1 LRIHLRASGRVEC
14 KLPKECCC
22 DNSLLRQFDVMQS
35 ILMMSSILATRTFF
49 PMRYLSLP
57 LGITRLRGIDFQK
70 LEDKIF
76 GKFTSKNWRNSTK
89 AVVGCLFRRSSLLK
103 LSNFLISLELAN
115 KVLNKIN
122 SLLRAYLF
130 WAGCDK
136 ITGGKCMVNWE
147 TVCYEAFS
155 PWYHVS
161 CEMCLGFEA

>member
-103 LSNFLISLELAN
+103 LSTFLISLELAN

-130 WAGCDK
+130 GLVVIKLPVANAWLIGRPFAMKLFRLG
-136 ITGGKCMVNWE
+136 IMYLVKC
-147 TVCYEAFS
+147 A
-155 PWYHVS
+155 
-161 CEMCLGFEA
+161 

>member
-1 LRIHLRASGRVEC
+1 
-14 KLPKECCC
+14 
-22 DNSLLRQFDVMQS
+22 
-35 ILMMSSILATRTFF
+35 
-49 PMRYLSLP
+49 MRYLSLP

-130 WAGCDK
+130 GLVVIKLPVANAWLIGRPFAMKLFRLG
-136 ITGGKCMVNWE
+136 IMYLVKC
-147 TVCYEAFS
+147 A
-155 PWYHVS
+155 
-161 CEMCLGFEA
+161 